1 MRRPKCWTTISWTKG
16 AFNAS
21 TMVVGD
27 VVESNSVL
35 AKCWTTISWTKGAFN
50 AGTMVVVDVVES
62 NSVLAKSKAFD
73 LDGSEMIWKLKLY
86 FDSTIGE
93 LEAETPAG
101 VTSFVDRSL
110 LD

>member
-1 MRRPKCWTTISWTKG
+1 M
-16 AFNAS
+16 
-21 TMVVGD
+21 
-27 VVESNSVL
+27 
-35 AKCWTTISWTKGAFN
+35 
-50 AGTMVVVDVVES
+50 VDVVES

-93 LEAETPAG
+93 LVAETPAG

-110 LD
+110 LDWLFLLALDAETHDNSLELSSIACGLGLQSPGLAAW

>member
-1 MRRPKCWTTISWTKG
+1 MRRPKCWTIISWTKG

-35 AKCWTTISWTKGAFN
+35 AKCWTTTSSTKGAFN
-50 AGTMVVVDVVES
+50 EGTMVVVDVVES
-62 NSVLAKSKAFD
+62 KSVLTKSKAFD
-73 LDGSEMIWKLKLY
+73 LDDSEIIWKVKLY
-86 FDSTIGE
+86 FDSTIIE
-93 LEAETPAG
+93 SVAETPAG
-101 VTSFVDRSL
+101 ATSFVDGSL